1 LKKFDF
7 VRHPTD
13 HGQSVMTKEMNYMYL
28 SRFIMML
35 SMTVTMM
42 AISPVKAE
50 DVHSYA
56 RLNQVSTPHLDLNL
70 AVDFEARK
78 LKGYATYTLARHDQ
92 TTQLYLDTSDLTI
105 ERAEL
110 LVNEQWQPTKFT
122 LGDVHPSLG
131 RELIIDIGSVAKQV
145 RIHYETAPSASG
157 LQWLTP
163 EQTAG
168 KQHPFMFSQSQP
180 IHSRSWIPI
189 QDSPA
194 LRLTYNATITTPAGL
209 LAVMSADNSLSD
221 ERPGTYEFTMPQPIP
236 PYLIAIAAG
245 DLAIK
250 SISDNVAVFA
260 EKYILDDA
268 AWEFAD
274 TPAMIEATEA
284 MYGPYRWDRYDLLIL
299 PPSFPFGG
307 MENPRLSFITPTVV
321 AGDRSLVNLIAH
333 ELAHSWS
340 GNLVTNASWRDLWIN
355 EGFTSYV
362 ENRIMEALFGKRRAN
377 MELALGYQDLMGEL
391 KRLPPKDTILN
402 IDLGMRHPDDV
413 FSQVPYV
420 KGQLFLV
427 YLEQKFGR
435 DLFDKFLRQYFDDF
449 AFQSIST
456 AQFEAY
462 LKRELLDKKPNT
474 VALSKIKEWLHEPGL
489 PEDAPKPTSDAFNR
503 VEQQM
508 QRWLKGGQLQTDEW
522 TTHEWLH
529 FINNLPLDISANN
542 MARLDREFS
551 LTQSQNSEIAHA
563 WLKLAI
569 VKKYEPARERLR
581 SYLLS
586 IGRNK
591 LVSPL
596 YRELAK
602 TPENLKWAREV
613 YEQAK
618 PGYHPLTQTVN
629 EALLYGEN

>member
-1 LKKFDF
+1 
-7 VRHPTD
+7 
-13 HGQSVMTKEMNYMYL
+13 MYL
-28 SRFIMML
+28 SRFVMSL
-35 SMTVTMM
+35 SFVV
-42 AISPVKAE
+42 ALLVGSPAQAE

-70 AVDFEARK
+70 TVDFEARK
-78 LKGYATYTLARHDQ
+78 LKGHATYTLARHDE

-110 LVNEQWQPTKFT
+110 LVNDQWQPTKFT

-131 RELIIDIGSVAKQV
+131 RELIVDIGSVAKKV
-145 RIHYETAPSASG
+145 RIHYQTAPTASG

-194 LRLTYNATITTPAGL
+194 LRLTYNATITTPKGL

-260 EKYILDDA
+260 EQYILDDA

-274 TPAMIEATEA
+274 TPAMIETTEA

-362 ENRIMEALFGKRRAN
+362 ENRIMEALFGERRAN
-377 MELALGYQDLMGEL
+377 MELALGYQDLLGDLE
-391 KRLPPKDTILN
+391 RLRPQDTVLN
-402 IDLGMRHPDDV
+402 IDLGTRHPDDV

-435 DLFDKFLRQYFDDF
+435 EMFDKFLRQYFDDF

-456 AQFEAY
+456 EQFKTY

-474 VALSKIKEWLHEPGL
+474 VAMSKINEWLHEPGL
-489 PEDAPKPTSDAFNR
+489 PEDAPKPNSDAFAQ

-508 QRWLKGGQLQTDEW
+508 QRWLKGGQLQTDAW

-551 LTQSQNSEIAHA
+551 LTESQNSEIAHA

-581 SYLLS
+581 SYLLT

-602 TPENLKWAREV
+602 TPDNLKWAREV

>member
-1 LKKFDF
+1 M
-7 VRHPTD
+7 
-13 HGQSVMTKEMNYMYL
+13 SVLRKLFISVIGVALWL
-28 SRFIMML
+28 S
-35 SMTVTMM
+35 TGV
-42 AISPVKAE
+42 AKAE

-56 RLNQVSTPHLDLNL
+56 RLNQVSTPHLELTLDI
-70 AVDFEARK
+70 DFANRK
-78 LKGYATYTLARHDQ
+78 LQGHATYILQRHDDS
-92 TTQLYLDTSDLTI
+92 TQVYMDTSHLTI
-105 ERAEL
+105 KRTEL
-110 LVNEQWQPTKFT
+110 WVNEQWQPTKFT

-131 RELIIDIGSVAKQV
+131 SELIIDIGSVAKKV
-145 RIHYETAPSASG
+145 RVHYETVPSASG

-168 KQHPFMFSQSQP
+168 KKHPFMFSQSQP
-180 IHSRSWIPI
+180 IHARSWIPI
-189 QDSPA
+189 QDTPA
-194 LRLTYNATITTPAGL
+194 LRLTYNATVTTPKGL

-221 ERPGTYEFTMPQPIP
+221 NRDGEYKFSMPQAIP

-250 SISDNVAVFA
+250 SISENVAVFA
-260 EKYILDDA
+260 EQYILDDA

-274 TPAMIEATEA
+274 TPRMIEVTEA

-321 AGDRSLVNLIAH
+321 SGDRSLINLIAH

-362 ENRIMEALFGKRRAN
+362 ENRIMEALFGKERAQ
-377 MELALGYQDLMGEL
+377 MEFALGYQDLLDNLE
-391 KRLPPKDTILN
+391 RLEPKDTVLN
-402 IDLGMRHPDDV
+402 IQLGTRHPDDV

-420 KGQLFLV
+420 KGQLFLA
-427 YLEQKFGR
+427 YLEDKFGR
-435 DLFDKFLRQYFDDF
+435 DVFDKFLRKYFDDF

-456 AQFEAY
+456 AQFKIY
-462 LKRELLDKKPNT
+462 LQRELLAQKPN
-474 VALSKIKEWLHEPGL
+474 VVSMDKINEWLHEPGL
-489 PEDAPKPTSDAFNR
+489 PADAPKPTSDAFAK
-503 VEQQM
+503 VEQQT
-508 QRWLKGGQLQTDEW
+508 QRWLKGAQLQTKQW

-529 FINNLPLDISANN
+529 FINNLPLDISAEN
-542 MARLDREFS
+542 MARLDREFG
-551 LTQSQNSEIAHA
+551 LTEIQNSEIAHA
-563 WLKLAI
+563 WLKLSI
-569 VKKYEPARERLR
+569 VKKYEPARDRLR
-581 SYLLS
+581 NYLLT

-602 TPENLKWAREV
+602 TADNLKWAREV

-629 EALLYGEN
+629 EALLYPEH

>member
-1 LKKFDF
+1 MLCSKQWF
-7 VRHPTD
+7 
-13 HGQSVMTKEMNYMYL
+13 L
-28 SRFIMML
+28 FIA
-35 SMTVTMM
+35 M
-42 AISPVKAE
+42 AIVGLFSSTAAAE
-50 DVHSYA
+50 DAHSYA
-56 RLNQVSTPHLDLNL
+56 RLDEVSTPHLELDL
-70 AVDFEARK
+70 AIDFDRK
-78 LKGYATYTLARHDQ
+78 QLRGFAEYTLQRHSNSNL
-92 TTQLYLDTSDLTI
+92 LYLDSSQLTI
-105 ERAEL
+105 DKAEIWQHD
-110 LVNEQWQPTKFT
+110 QWQPTKFS

-131 RELIIDIGSVAKQV
+131 QELIVDIGSTATKV
-145 RIHYETAPSASG
+145 RIHYHTATTASG

-163 EQTAG
+163 AQTAG
-168 KQHPFMFSQSQP
+168 KKHPFMFSQSQP

-189 QDSPA
+189 QDTPA
-194 LRLTYNATITTPAGL
+194 LRLTYNARLTTPAGL

-221 ERPGTYEFTMPQPIP
+221 NRDGEYFFSMPQAIP

-245 DLAIK
+245 DLAIQA
-250 SISDNVAVFA
+250 ISDKVAVFA
-260 EKYILDDA
+260 EQYIVDQA

-321 AGDRSLVNLIAH
+321 SGDRSLINLIAH

-362 ENRIMEALFGKRRAN
+362 ENRIMEALFGTERAV
-377 MELALGYQDLMGEL
+377 MEQALGYQDLLANLEL
-391 KRLPPKDTILN
+391 LEPNDTILN
-402 IDLGMRHPDDV
+402 IDLGTRHPDDV

-420 KGQLFLV
+420 KGQLFLM
-427 YLEQKFGR
+427 YLEEQFGR
-435 DLFDKFLRQYFDDF
+435 ETFDKFLRQYFDDF

-456 AQFEAY
+456 AQFKAY
-462 LKRELLDKKPNT
+462 LQRELLAKHPQVVSMDKIN
-474 VALSKIKEWLHEPGL
+474 EWIHQPGL
-489 PEDAPKPTSDAFNR
+489 PEDAPKPQSDAFAK

-508 QRWLKGGQLQTDEW
+508 NRWLKGGALQTDSW

-529 FINNLPLDISANN
+529 FINNLPLDISADN
-542 MARLDREFS
+542 MARLDREFN
-551 LTQSQNSEIAHA
+551 LTSIQNSEIAHA
-563 WLKLAI
+563 WLKLSI
-569 VKKYEPARERLR
+569 IKKYEPARDRLR
-581 SYLLS
+581 SYLLT

-602 TPENLKWAREV
+602 TPDNLKWARAV

-629 EALLYGEN
+629 EALLYNKD

>member
-1 LKKFDF
+1 
-7 VRHPTD
+7 
-13 HGQSVMTKEMNYMYL
+13 MYL

-391 KRLPPKDTILN
+391 ERLPPKDTILN

-474 VALSKIKEWLHEPGL
+474 VALSKINEWLHEPGL

-503 VEQQM
+503 VEQHM
-508 QRWLKGGQLQTDEW
+508 QRWLKGGQLQTDDW

-542 MARLDREFS
+542 MARLDREFN

-602 TPENLKWAREV
+602 TPDNLKWAREV

>member
-1 LKKFDF
+1 
-7 VRHPTD
+7 
-13 HGQSVMTKEMNYMYL
+13 MYL

-131 RELIIDIGSVAKQV
+131 RELIIDIGSVAKHV

-194 LRLTYNATITTPAGL
+194 LRLTYNATINTPAGL

-362 ENRIMEALFGKRRAN
+362 ENRIMEALFGERRAN

-391 KRLPPKDTILN
+391 ERLPPKDTILN

-474 VALSKIKEWLHEPGL
+474 VALSKINEWLHEPGL

>member
-1 LKKFDF
+1 
-7 VRHPTD
+7 
-13 HGQSVMTKEMNYMYL
+13 MYL

-35 SMTVTMM
+35 SMAVTML
-42 AISPVKAE
+42 AVSPVKAE

-56 RLNQVSTPHLDLNL
+56 RLNEVSTPHLDLNL
-70 AVDFEARK
+70 TVDFEARK

-110 LVNEQWQPTKFT
+110 LVNDQWQPTKFT

-145 RIHYETAPSASG
+145 RIHYQTAPSASG

-194 LRLTYNATITTPAGL
+194 LRLTYNATITTPTGL

-362 ENRIMEALFGKRRAN
+362 ENRIMEALFGERRAN

-391 KRLPPKDTILN
+391 ERLPPKDTILN

-474 VALSKIKEWLHEPGL
+474 VALSKINEWLHEPGL
-489 PEDAPKPTSDAFNR
+489 PEDAPKPTSDAFTQ

-542 MARLDREFS
+542 MARLDREFN

>member
-1 LKKFDF
+1 MQALRTFF
-7 VRHPTD
+7 TGLIGLV
-13 HGQSVMTKEMNYMYL
+13 VAL
-28 SRFIMML
+28 
-35 SMTVTMM
+35 M
-42 AISPVKAE
+42 AVSAWAE

-56 RLNQVSTPHLDLNL
+56 RIHQVSTPHLDLHLN
-70 AVDFEARK
+70 VDFSNRK
-78 LKGYATYTLARHDQ
+78 LKGHATYTLQRHDD
-92 TTQLYLDTSDLTI
+92 TAQLYLDTNDLTI
-105 ERAEL
+105 QRTEL
-110 LVNEQWQPTKFT
+110 LVDNQWQPTKFT

-131 RELIIDIGSVAKQV
+131 RELIVDIGKVANQV

-194 LRLTYNATITTPAGL
+194 LRLTYNATVTTPTGL

-221 ERPGTYEFTMPQPIP
+221 ARDGEYHFEMPQAIP

-260 EKYILDDA
+260 EQYILDDA

-274 TPAMIEATEA
+274 TPRMIEVTEA

-299 PPSFPFGG
+299 PPSFQFGG

-321 AGDRSLVNLIAH
+321 SGDRSLINLIAH

-362 ENRIMEALFGKRRAN
+362 ENRIMEALFGTERAQ
-377 MELALGYQDLMGEL
+377 MELALGYQDLLGDLE
-391 KRLPPKDTILN
+391 RLEPKDTVLN
-402 IDLGMRHPDDV
+402 IQLGTRHPDDV

-427 YLEQKFGR
+427 YLEQRFGR
-435 DLFDKFLRQYFDDF
+435 
-449 AFQSIST
+449 
-456 AQFEAY
+456 
-462 LKRELLDKKPNT
+462 EL
-474 VALSKIKEWLHEPGL
+474 
-489 PEDAPKPTSDAFNR
+489 
-503 VEQQM
+503 
-508 QRWLKGGQLQTDEW
+508 
-522 TTHEWLH
+522 
-529 FINNLPLDISANN
+529 
-542 MARLDREFS
+542 
-551 LTQSQNSEIAHA
+551 
-563 WLKLAI
+563 
-569 VKKYEPARERLR
+569 
-581 SYLLS
+581 
-586 IGRNK
+586 
-591 LVSPL
+591 
-596 YRELAK
+596 
-602 TPENLKWAREV
+602 
-613 YEQAK
+613 
-618 PGYHPLTQTVN
+618 
-629 EALLYGEN
+629 

>member
-1 LKKFDF
+1 
-7 VRHPTD
+7 
-13 HGQSVMTKEMNYMYL
+13 MYL

-391 KRLPPKDTILN
+391 ERLPPKDTILN

-474 VALSKIKEWLHEPGL
+474 VALSKINEWLHEPGL

>member
-1 LKKFDF
+1 M
-7 VRHPTD
+7 H
-13 HGQSVMTKEMNYMYL
+13 L
-28 SRFIMML
+28 SRALVIWCFSLAAVL
-35 SMTVTMM
+35 SGSV
-42 AISPVKAE
+42 VKAE

-56 RLNQVSTPHLDLNL
+56 RLDQVSTPHLDLVL
-70 AVDFEARK
+70 TVDFEARK
-78 LKGYATYTLARHDQ
+78 LKGHATYTLQRHDDTNQ
-92 TTQLYLDTSDLTI
+92 IYLDSS
-105 ERAEL
+105 EL
-110 LVNEQWQPTKFT
+110 VIKRTEIRVNDQWLPTKFT
-122 LGDVHPSLG
+122 LGDIHPSLG
-131 RELIIDIGSVAKQV
+131 QELIVDIGSIADKV
-145 RIHYETAPSASG
+145 RIHYETTPTASG

-163 EQTAG
+163 AQTAG
-168 KQHPFMFSQSQP
+168 KKHPFMFSQSQP
-180 IHSRSWIPI
+180 IHARSWIPI

-194 LRLTYNATITTPAGL
+194 LRLTYNATVTTPEGL
-209 LAVMSADNSLSD
+209 LAVMSADNSLSE
-221 ERPGTYEFTMPQPIP
+221 ERSGEYHFAMPQPIP

-245 DLAIK
+245 DLAVK

-260 EKYILDDA
+260 EQYILDDA

-321 AGDRSLVNLIAH
+321 SGDRSLINLIAH

-362 ENRIMEALFGKRRAN
+362 ENRIMESLFGKKRAQ
-377 MELALGYQDLMGEL
+377 MELALGYQDLLANME
-391 KRLPPKDTILN
+391 RLEPQDTVLN
-402 IDLGMRHPDDV
+402 IDLGTRHPDDV

-427 YLEQKFGR
+427 YLEEKFGR
-435 DLFDKFLRQYFDDF
+435 ETFDKFLRKYFDDF

-456 AQFEAY
+456 AQFKTY
-462 LKRELLDKKPNT
+462 LQRELLAKNPDA
-474 VALSKIKEWLHEPGL
+474 VSISKVNEWLHEPGL
-489 PEDAPKPTSDAFNR
+489 PADAPKPTSDAFAQ
-503 VEQQM
+503 VEKQM
-508 QRWLKGGQLQTDEW
+508 QRWLKGGQLQTEEW

-529 FINNLPLDISANN
+529 FINNLPLDISAEN
-542 MARLDREFS
+542 MARLDREFN
-551 LTQSQNSEIAHA
+551 LTEIKNSEIAHA
-563 WLKLAI
+563 WLKLSI

-581 SYLLS
+581 SYLLT

-602 TPENLKWAREV
+602 TPDNLKWAREV

-629 EALLYGEN
+629 EALLYDKN

>member
-1 LKKFDF
+1 MYVLRKLFIGIIGL
-7 VRHPTD
+7 TLW
-13 HGQSVMTKEMNYMYL
+13 QSANV
-28 SRFIMML
+28 
-35 SMTVTMM
+35 
-42 AISPVKAE
+42 AQAE

-56 RLNQVSTPHLDLNL
+56 RLDEVSTPHLELVLD
-70 AVDFEARK
+70 VDFSNRK
-78 LKGYATYTLARHDQ
+78 LQGHATYTLQRHDDS
-92 TTQLYLDTSDLTI
+92 TQVYLDTSHLTI
-105 ERAEL
+105 KRTEL
-110 LVNEQWQPTKFT
+110 WLDEQWQPTKFT

-131 RELIIDIGSVAKQV
+131 SELIVDIGNVANKV
-145 RIHYETAPSASG
+145 RIHYETVPTASG

-163 EQTAG
+163 QQTAG
-168 KQHPFMFSQSQP
+168 KKHPFMFSQSQP
-180 IHSRSWIPI
+180 IHARSWIPI

-194 LRLTYNATITTPAGL
+194 LRLTYNATVTTPKGL

-221 ERPGTYEFTMPQPIP
+221 NRDGEYQFSMPQAIP

-260 EKYILDDA
+260 EQYILDDA

-274 TPAMIEATEA
+274 TPRMIEATEA

-321 AGDRSLVNLIAH
+321 SGDRSLINLIAH

-362 ENRIMEALFGKRRAN
+362 ENRIMEALFGKERAQ
-377 MELALGYQDLMGEL
+377 MEFALGYQDLLDNLE
-391 KRLPPKDTILN
+391 RLEPKDTVLN
-402 IDLGMRHPDDV
+402 IQLGTRNPDDV

-420 KGQLFLV
+420 KGQLFLA
-427 YLEQKFGR
+427 YLEDKFGR
-435 DLFDKFLRQYFDDF
+435 DVFDQFLRNYFDDF

-456 AQFEAY
+456 AQFKTY
-462 LKRELLDKKPNT
+462 LQRELLAKKPDVVSMEKVN
-474 VALSKIKEWLHEPGL
+474 EWLHEPGL
-489 PEDAPKPTSDAFNR
+489 PSDAPKPTSDAFAK
-503 VEQQM
+503 VELQM
-508 QRWLKGGQLQTDEW
+508 QRWLKGGQLQTEQW

-529 FINNLPLDISANN
+529 FINNLPLDISAEN
-542 MARLDREFS
+542 MARLDREFG
-551 LTQSQNSEIAHA
+551 LTKSQNSEIAHA
-563 WLKLAI
+563 WLKLSI
-569 VKKYEPARERLR
+569 VKKYEPARDRLR
-581 SYLLS
+581 NYLLT

-602 TPENLKWAREV
+602 TPDNLKWAREV

-629 EALLYGEN
+629 EALLYSQH

>member
-1 LKKFDF
+1 MLFSKQWF
-7 VRHPTD
+7 
-13 HGQSVMTKEMNYMYL
+13 L
-28 SRFIMML
+28 FIA
-35 SMTVTMM
+35 M
-42 AISPVKAE
+42 AIVGLFSSTAAAE
-50 DVHSYA
+50 DAHSYA
-56 RLNQVSTPHLDLNL
+56 RLDEVSTPHLELDLAIDFDRKQLRGFAEYSLQRHSNSNL
-70 AVDFEARK
+70 
-78 LKGYATYTLARHDQ
+78 
-92 TTQLYLDTSDLTI
+92 LYLDSSQLTI
-105 ERAEL
+105 DKAEIWQHD
-110 LVNEQWQPTKFT
+110 QWQPTKFS

-131 RELIIDIGSVAKQV
+131 QELIVDIGSTATKV
-145 RIHYETAPSASG
+145 RIHYHTATTASG

-163 EQTAG
+163 AQTAG
-168 KQHPFMFSQSQP
+168 KKHPFMFSQSQP

-189 QDSPA
+189 QDTPA
-194 LRLTYNATITTPAGL
+194 LRLTYNARLTTPAGL

-221 ERPGTYEFTMPQPIP
+221 NRDGEYFFSMPQAIP

-245 DLAIK
+245 DLAIQA
-250 SISDNVAVFA
+250 ISDKVAVFA
-260 EKYILDDA
+260 EQYIVDQA

-321 AGDRSLVNLIAH
+321 SGDRSLINLIAH

-362 ENRIMEALFGKRRAN
+362 ENRIMEALFGTERAV
-377 MELALGYQDLMGEL
+377 MEQALGYQDLLANLEL
-391 KRLPPKDTILN
+391 LEPNDTILN
-402 IDLGMRHPDDV
+402 IDLGTRHPDDV

-420 KGQLFLV
+420 KGQLFLM
-427 YLEQKFGR
+427 YLEEQFGR
-435 DLFDKFLRQYFDDF
+435 ETFDKFLRQYFDDF

-456 AQFEAY
+456 AQFKAY
-462 LKRELLDKKPNT
+462 LQRELLAKHPQVVSMDKIN
-474 VALSKIKEWLHEPGL
+474 EWIHQPGL
-489 PEDAPKPTSDAFNR
+489 PEDAPKPQSDAFAK

-508 QRWLKGGQLQTDEW
+508 NRWLKGGALQTDSW

-529 FINNLPLDISANN
+529 FINNLPLDISADN
-542 MARLDREFS
+542 MARLDREFN
-551 LTQSQNSEIAHA
+551 LTSIQNSEIAHA
-563 WLKLAI
+563 WLKLSI
-569 VKKYEPARERLR
+569 IKKYEPARDRLR
-581 SYLLS
+581 SYLLT

-602 TPENLKWAREV
+602 TPDNLKWARAV

-629 EALLYGEN
+629 EALLYNKN

>member
-1 LKKFDF
+1 MLFSKQWF
-7 VRHPTD
+7 
-13 HGQSVMTKEMNYMYL
+13 L
-28 SRFIMML
+28 FIA
-35 SMTVTMM
+35 M
-42 AISPVKAE
+42 AIVGLFSSTAAAE
-50 DVHSYA
+50 DAHSYA
-56 RLNQVSTPHLDLNL
+56 RLDEVSTPHLELDLAIDFDRKQLRGFAEYSLQRHSNSNL
-70 AVDFEARK
+70 
-78 LKGYATYTLARHDQ
+78 
-92 TTQLYLDTSDLTI
+92 LYLDSSQLTI
-105 ERAEL
+105 DKAEIWQHD
-110 LVNEQWQPTKFT
+110 QWQPTKFS

-131 RELIIDIGSVAKQV
+131 QELIVDIGSTATKV
-145 RIHYETAPSASG
+145 RIHYHTATTASG

-163 EQTAG
+163 AQTAG
-168 KQHPFMFSQSQP
+168 KKHPFMFSQSQP

-189 QDSPA
+189 QDTPA
-194 LRLTYNATITTPAGL
+194 LRLTYNARLTTPAGL

-221 ERPGTYEFTMPQPIP
+221 NRDGEYFFSMPQAIP

-245 DLAIK
+245 DLAIQA
-250 SISDNVAVFA
+250 ISDKVAVFA
-260 EKYILDDA
+260 EQYIVDQA

-321 AGDRSLVNLIAH
+321 SGDRSLINLIAH

-362 ENRIMEALFGKRRAN
+362 ENRIMEALFGTERAV
-377 MELALGYQDLMGEL
+377 MEQALGYQDLLANLEL
-391 KRLPPKDTILN
+391 LEPNDTILN
-402 IDLGMRHPDDV
+402 IDLGTRHPDDV

-420 KGQLFLV
+420 KGQLFLM
-427 YLEQKFGR
+427 YLEEQFGR
-435 DLFDKFLRQYFDDF
+435 ETFDKFLRQYFDDF

-456 AQFEAY
+456 AQFKAY
-462 LKRELLDKKPNT
+462 LQRELLAKHPQVVSMDKIN
-474 VALSKIKEWLHEPGL
+474 EWIHQPGL
-489 PEDAPKPTSDAFNR
+489 PEDAPKPQSDAFAK

-508 QRWLKGGQLQTDEW
+508 NRWLKGGALQTDSW

-529 FINNLPLDISANN
+529 FINNLPLDISADN
-542 MARLDREFS
+542 MARLDRQFN
-551 LTQSQNSEIAHA
+551 LTSIQNSEIAHA
-563 WLKLAI
+563 WLKLSI
-569 VKKYEPARERLR
+569 IKKYEPARDRLR
-581 SYLLS
+581 SYLLT

-602 TPENLKWAREV
+602 TPDNLKWARAV

-629 EALLYGEN
+629 EALLYNKD

>member
-1 LKKFDF
+1 MYVLRKLFIGIIGL
-7 VRHPTD
+7 TLW
-13 HGQSVMTKEMNYMYL
+13 QSANV
-28 SRFIMML
+28 
-35 SMTVTMM
+35 
-42 AISPVKAE
+42 AQAE

-56 RLNQVSTPHLDLNL
+56 RLDEVSTPHLELVLD
-70 AVDFEARK
+70 VDFSNRK
-78 LKGYATYTLARHDQ
+78 LQGHATYTLQRHDDS
-92 TTQLYLDTSDLTI
+92 TQVYLDTSHLTI
-105 ERAEL
+105 KRTEL
-110 LVNEQWQPTKFT
+110 WLDEQWQPTKFT

-131 RELIIDIGSVAKQV
+131 SELIVDIGNVANKV
-145 RIHYETAPSASG
+145 RIHYETVPTASG

-163 EQTAG
+163 QQTAG
-168 KQHPFMFSQSQP
+168 KKHPFMFSQSQP
-180 IHSRSWIPI
+180 IHARSWIPI

-194 LRLTYNATITTPAGL
+194 LRLTYNATVTTPKGL

-221 ERPGTYEFTMPQPIP
+221 NRDGEYQFSMPQAIP

-260 EKYILDDA
+260 EQYILDDA

-274 TPAMIEATEA
+274 TPRMIEATEA

-321 AGDRSLVNLIAH
+321 SGDRSLINLIAH

-362 ENRIMEALFGKRRAN
+362 ENRIMEALFGKERAQ
-377 MELALGYQDLMGEL
+377 MEFALGYQDLLDNLE
-391 KRLPPKDTILN
+391 RLEPKDTVLN
-402 IDLGMRHPDDV
+402 IQLGTRHPDDV

-420 KGQLFLV
+420 KGQLFLA
-427 YLEQKFGR
+427 YLEDKFGR
-435 DLFDKFLRQYFDDF
+435 DVFDQFLRNYFDDF

-456 AQFEAY
+456 AQLKTY
-462 LKRELLDKKPNT
+462 LQRELLAKKPDVVSMEKVN
-474 VALSKIKEWLHEPGL
+474 EWLHEPGL
-489 PEDAPKPTSDAFNR
+489 PSDAPKPTSDAFAK
-503 VEQQM
+503 VELQM
-508 QRWLKGGQLQTDEW
+508 QRWLKGGQLQTEQW

-529 FINNLPLDISANN
+529 FINNLPLDISAEN
-542 MARLDREFS
+542 MARLDREFG
-551 LTQSQNSEIAHA
+551 LTKSQNSEIAHA
-563 WLKLAI
+563 WLKLSI
-569 VKKYEPARERLR
+569 VKKYEPARDRLR
-581 SYLLS
+581 NYLLT

-602 TPENLKWAREV
+602 TPDNLKWAREV

-629 EALLYGEN
+629 EALLYSQH

>member
-1 LKKFDF
+1 
-7 VRHPTD
+7 
-13 HGQSVMTKEMNYMYL
+13 MYL
-28 SRFIMML
+28 SRFVMSL
-35 SMTVTMM
+35 SFVV
-42 AISPVKAE
+42 ALLVGSPAQAE

-70 AVDFEARK
+70 TVDFEARK
-78 LKGYATYTLARHDQ
+78 LKGHATYTLARHDE

-110 LVNEQWQPTKFT
+110 LVNDQWQPTKFT

-131 RELIIDIGSVAKQV
+131 RELIVDIGSVAKKV
-145 RIHYETAPSASG
+145 RIHYQTAPTASG

-194 LRLTYNATITTPAGL
+194 LRLTYNATITTPKGL

-260 EKYILDDA
+260 EQYILDDA

-274 TPAMIEATEA
+274 TPAMIETTEA

-362 ENRIMEALFGKRRAN
+362 ENRIMEALFGERRAN
-377 MELALGYQDLMGEL
+377 MELALGYQDLLGDLE
-391 KRLPPKDTILN
+391 RLRPQDTVLN
-402 IDLGMRHPDDV
+402 IDLGTRHPDDV

-435 DLFDKFLRQYFDDF
+435 EMFDKFLRQYFDDF

-456 AQFEAY
+456 EQFKTY

-474 VALSKIKEWLHEPGL
+474 VAMSKINEWLHEPSL
-489 PEDAPKPTSDAFNR
+489 PEDAPKPNSDAFAQ

-508 QRWLKGGQLQTDEW
+508 QRWLKGGQLQTDAW

-551 LTQSQNSEIAHA
+551 LTESQNSEIAHA

-581 SYLLS
+581 SYLLT

-602 TPENLKWAREV
+602 TPDNLKWAREV

>member
-1 LKKFDF
+1 MLFSKQWF
-7 VRHPTD
+7 
-13 HGQSVMTKEMNYMYL
+13 L
-28 SRFIMML
+28 FIA
-35 SMTVTMM
+35 M
-42 AISPVKAE
+42 AIVGLFSSTAAAE
-50 DVHSYA
+50 DAHSYA
-56 RLNQVSTPHLDLNL
+56 RLDEVSTPHLELDLAIDFDRKQLRGFAEYSLQRHSNSNL
-70 AVDFEARK
+70 
-78 LKGYATYTLARHDQ
+78 
-92 TTQLYLDTSDLTI
+92 LYLDSSQLTI
-105 ERAEL
+105 DKAEIWQHD
-110 LVNEQWQPTKFT
+110 QWQPTKFS

-131 RELIIDIGSVAKQV
+131 QELIVDIGSTATKV
-145 RIHYETAPSASG
+145 RIHYHTATTASG

-163 EQTAG
+163 AQTAG
-168 KQHPFMFSQSQP
+168 KKHPFMFSQSQP

-189 QDSPA
+189 QDTPA
-194 LRLTYNATITTPAGL
+194 LRLTYNARLTTPAGL

-221 ERPGTYEFTMPQPIP
+221 NRDGEYFFSMPQAIP

-245 DLAIK
+245 DLAIQA
-250 SISDNVAVFA
+250 ISDKVAVFA
-260 EKYILDDA
+260 EQYIVDQA

-321 AGDRSLVNLIAH
+321 SGDRSLINLIAH

-362 ENRIMEALFGKRRAN
+362 ENSIMEALFGTERAV
-377 MELALGYQDLMGEL
+377 MEQALGYQDLLANLEL
-391 KRLPPKDTILN
+391 LEPNDTILN
-402 IDLGMRHPDDV
+402 IDLGTRHPDDV

-420 KGQLFLV
+420 KGQLFLM
-427 YLEQKFGR
+427 YLEEQFGR
-435 DLFDKFLRQYFDDF
+435 ETFDKFLRQYFDDF

-456 AQFEAY
+456 AQFKAY
-462 LKRELLDKKPNT
+462 LQRELLAKHPQVVSMDKIN
-474 VALSKIKEWLHEPGL
+474 EWIHQPGL
-489 PEDAPKPTSDAFNR
+489 PEDAPKPQSDAFAK

-508 QRWLKGGQLQTDEW
+508 NRWLKGGALQTDSW

-529 FINNLPLDISANN
+529 FINNLPLDISADN
-542 MARLDREFS
+542 MARLDRQFN
-551 LTQSQNSEIAHA
+551 LTSIQNSEIAHA
-563 WLKLAI
+563 WLKLSI
-569 VKKYEPARERLR
+569 IKKYEPARDRLR
-581 SYLLS
+581 SYLLT

-602 TPENLKWAREV
+602 TPDNLKWARAV

-629 EALLYGEN
+629 EALLYNKD

>member
-1 LKKFDF
+1 MSLLRTITIAW
-7 VRHPTD
+7 V
-13 HGQSVMTKEMNYMYL
+13 SVAAL
-28 SRFIMML
+28 LFS
-35 SMTVTMM
+35 TVTT
-42 AISPVKAE
+42 AE

-56 RLNQVSTPHLDLNL
+56 RLHQVSTPHLELSL

-78 LKGYATYTLARHDQ
+78 LKGHATYTLQRHDD
-92 TTQLYLDTSDLTI
+92 TNRVYLDTSDLTI
-105 ERAEL
+105 QRTEIWL
-110 LVNEQWQPTKFT
+110 NDQWQPTKFT

-131 RELIIDIGSVAKQV
+131 RELIIDIGSIANKV
-145 RIHYETAPSASG
+145 RVHYETVPSASG

-163 EQTAG
+163 AQTAG
-168 KQHPFMFSQSQP
+168 KKHPFMFSQSQP
-180 IHSRSWIPI
+180 IHARSWIPI

-194 LRLTYNATITTPAGL
+194 LRLTYEATITTPAGL
-209 LAVMSADNSLSD
+209 LAVMSADNSLSE
-221 ERPGTYEFTMPQPIP
+221 ERSGEYHFTMPQAIP

-260 EKYILDDA
+260 EQYILDDA

-274 TPAMIEATEA
+274 TPRMIEATEA

-321 AGDRSLVNLIAH
+321 SGDRSLINLIAH

-362 ENRIMEALFGKRRAN
+362 ENRIMEALFGKERAQ
-377 MELALGYQDLMGEL
+377 MEFALGYQDLLDNIE
-391 KRLPPKDTILN
+391 RLEPNDTVLN
-402 IDLGMRHPDDV
+402 IDLGTRHPDDV

-420 KGQLFLV
+420 KGQLFLA
-427 YLEQKFGR
+427 YLEAQFGR
-435 DLFDKFLRQYFDDF
+435 ETFDKFLRKYFDDF

-456 AQFEAY
+456 AQFKVY
-462 LKRELLDKKPNT
+462 LQRELLAQNPAAVSMEKVN
-474 VALSKIKEWLHEPGL
+474 EWLHQPGL
-489 PEDAPKPTSDAFNR
+489 PADAPQPTSDAFVN
-503 VEQQM
+503 VEKQM
-508 QRWLKGGQLQTDEW
+508 QRWLKGGQLQVEAW

-529 FINNLPLDISANN
+529 FINNLPVDISAEN
-542 MARLDREFS
+542 MARLDREFK

-563 WLKLAI
+563 WLKLSI

-581 SYLLS
+581 SYLLT

-602 TPENLKWAREV
+602 SPDNLKWAREV
-613 YEQAK
+613 YEEAK
-618 PGYHPLTQTVN
+618 AGYHPLTQSVN
-629 EALLYGEN
+629 EALLYQQN

>member
-1 LKKFDF
+1 
-7 VRHPTD
+7 
-13 HGQSVMTKEMNYMYL
+13 MYL
-28 SRFIMML
+28 SRFLMSL
-35 SMTVTMM
+35 SFVV
-42 AISPVKAE
+42 ALLVGSPAQAE

-70 AVDFEARK
+70 TVDFESRK
-78 LKGYATYTLARHDQ
+78 LKGHATYTLARHDE

-110 LVNEQWQPTKFT
+110 LVNDQWQPTKFT

-131 RELIIDIGSVAKQV
+131 RELIVDIGSVAKKV
-145 RIHYETAPSASG
+145 RIHYQTAPTASG

-194 LRLTYNATITTPAGL
+194 LRLTYNATITTPKGL

-260 EKYILDDA
+260 EQYILDDA

-274 TPAMIEATEA
+274 TPAMIETTEA

-362 ENRIMEALFGKRRAN
+362 ENRIMEALFGERRAN
-377 MELALGYQDLMGEL
+377 MELALGYQDLLGDLERL
-391 KRLPPKDTILN
+391 KPQDTVLN
-402 IDLGMRHPDDV
+402 IDLGTRHPDDV

-435 DLFDKFLRQYFDDF
+435 EMFDKFLRQYFDDF

-456 AQFEAY
+456 EQFKTY

-474 VALSKIKEWLHEPGL
+474 VAMSKINEWLHEPGL
-489 PEDAPKPTSDAFNR
+489 PEDAPKPTSDAFAQ

-508 QRWLKGGQLQTDEW
+508 QRWLKGGQLQTDAW

-551 LTQSQNSEIAHA
+551 LTESQNSEIAHA

-581 SYLLS
+581 SYLLT

-602 TPENLKWAREV
+602 TPDNLKWAREV

>member
-1 LKKFDF
+1 M
-7 VRHPTD
+7 
-13 HGQSVMTKEMNYMYL
+13 SVLRKLFTSVIGVALWL
-28 SRFIMML
+28 S
-35 SMTVTMM
+35 TGV
-42 AISPVKAE
+42 AKAE

-56 RLNQVSTPHLDLNL
+56 RLNQVSTPHLEL
-70 AVDFEARK
+70 ALDIDFANRK
-78 LKGYATYTLARHDQ
+78 LQGHATYILQRHDDS
-92 TTQLYLDTSDLTI
+92 TQVYMDTSHLTI
-105 ERAEL
+105 KRTEL
-110 LVNEQWQPTKFT
+110 WVNEQWQPTKFT

-131 RELIIDIGSVAKQV
+131 SELIIDIGSVAKKV
-145 RIHYETAPSASG
+145 RIHYETVPSASG

-168 KQHPFMFSQSQP
+168 KKHPFMFSQSQP
-180 IHSRSWIPI
+180 IHARSWIPI
-189 QDSPA
+189 QDTPA
-194 LRLTYNATITTPAGL
+194 LRLTYNATVTTPQGL

-221 ERPGTYEFTMPQPIP
+221 NRDGEYKFSMPQAIP

-250 SISDNVAVFA
+250 SISENVAVFA
-260 EKYILDDA
+260 EQYILDDA

-274 TPAMIEATEA
+274 TPRMIEVTEA

-321 AGDRSLVNLIAH
+321 SGDRSLINLIAH

-362 ENRIMEALFGKRRAN
+362 ENRIMEALFGKERAQ
-377 MELALGYQDLMGEL
+377 MEFALGYQDLLDNLE
-391 KRLPPKDTILN
+391 RLEPKDTVLN
-402 IDLGMRHPDDV
+402 IQLGTRHPDDV

-420 KGQLFLV
+420 KGQLFLA
-427 YLEQKFGR
+427 YLEDKFGR
-435 DLFDKFLRQYFDDF
+435 EVFDKFLRKYFDDF

-456 AQFEAY
+456 AQFKIY
-462 LKRELLDKKPNT
+462 LQRELLAQKPN
-474 VALSKIKEWLHEPGL
+474 VVSMDKINEWLHEPGL
-489 PEDAPKPTSDAFNR
+489 PADAPKPTSDAFAK
-503 VEQQM
+503 VEQQT
-508 QRWLKGGQLQTDEW
+508 QRWLKGAQLQTKQW

-529 FINNLPLDISANN
+529 FINNLPLDISAEN
-542 MARLDREFS
+542 MARLDREFG
-551 LTQSQNSEIAHA
+551 LTEIQNSEIAHA
-563 WLKLAI
+563 WLKLSI
-569 VKKYEPARERLR
+569 VKKYEPARDRLR
-581 SYLLS
+581 NYLLT

-602 TPENLKWAREV
+602 TADNLKWAREV

-629 EALLYGEN
+629 EALLYPEH

>member
-1 LKKFDF
+1 M
-7 VRHPTD
+7 H
-13 HGQSVMTKEMNYMYL
+13 L
-28 SRFIMML
+28 SRALVIWCFSLAAVL
-35 SMTVTMM
+35 SSSV
-42 AISPVKAE
+42 VKAE

-56 RLNQVSTPHLDLNL
+56 RLDQVSTPHLDLVL
-70 AVDFEARK
+70 TVDFEARK
-78 LKGYATYTLARHDQ
+78 LKGHATYTLQRHDDTNQ
-92 TTQLYLDTSDLTI
+92 IYLDSS
-105 ERAEL
+105 EL
-110 LVNEQWQPTKFT
+110 VIKRTEIRVNGQWMPTKFT
-122 LGDVHPSLG
+122 LGDIHPSLG
-131 RELIIDIGSVAKQV
+131 QELIVDIGSIADQV
-145 RIHYETAPSASG
+145 RIHYETIPSASG

-163 EQTAG
+163 AQTAG
-168 KQHPFMFSQSQP
+168 KKHPFMFSQSQP
-180 IHSRSWIPI
+180 IHARSWIPI

-194 LRLTYNATITTPAGL
+194 LRLTYNATVTTPEGL
-209 LAVMSADNSLSD
+209 LAVMSADNSLSE
-221 ERPGTYEFTMPQPIP
+221 ERGGEYHFTMPQPIP

-245 DLAIK
+245 DLAVK

-260 EKYILDDA
+260 EQYILDDA

-321 AGDRSLVNLIAH
+321 SGDRSLINLIAH

-362 ENRIMEALFGKRRAN
+362 ENRIMESLFGKRRAQ
-377 MELALGYQDLMGEL
+377 MELALGYQDLLANIE
-391 KRLPPKDTILN
+391 RLEPKDTVLN
-402 IDLGMRHPDDV
+402 IDLGTRHPDDV

-427 YLEQKFGR
+427 YLEEKFGR
-435 DLFDKFLRQYFDDF
+435 ETFDKFLRKYFDDF

-456 AQFEAY
+456 AQFKTY
-462 LKRELLDKKPNT
+462 LQRELLAKNPDAVST
-474 VALSKIKEWLHEPGL
+474 SKVNEWLHEPGL
-489 PEDAPKPTSDAFNR
+489 PADAPKPTSDAFAN
-503 VEQQM
+503 VEKQM
-508 QRWLKGGQLQTDEW
+508 QRWLKGGQLQIEKW

-529 FINNLPLDISANN
+529 FINNLPLDISAEN
-542 MARLDREFS
+542 MARLDREFN
-551 LTQSQNSEIAHA
+551 LTEIQNSEIAHA
-563 WLKLAI
+563 WLKLSI

-581 SYLLS
+581 SYLLT

-602 TPENLKWAREV
+602 TPDNLKWAREV

-629 EALLYGEN
+629 EALLYDKN

>member
-1 LKKFDF
+1 M
-7 VRHPTD
+7 
-13 HGQSVMTKEMNYMYL
+13 SVLRKLFT
-28 SRFIMML
+28 SVIG
-35 SMTVTMM
+35 VTLWL
-42 AISPVKAE
+42 ATGVAKAE

-56 RLNQVSTPHLDLNL
+56 RLNEVSTPHLEL
-70 AVDFEARK
+70 ALDVDFANRK
-78 LKGYATYTLARHDQ
+78 LQGHATYTLQRHDDS
-92 TTQLYLDTSDLTI
+92 TQVYLDTSHLTI
-105 ERAEL
+105 KRTEL
-110 LVNEQWQPTKFT
+110 WLNEQWQPTKFT

-131 RELIIDIGSVAKQV
+131 SELIVDIGSVAKKL
-145 RIHYETAPSASG
+145 RIHYETVPSASG

-168 KQHPFMFSQSQP
+168 KKHPFMFSQSQP
-180 IHSRSWIPI
+180 IHARSWIPI
-189 QDSPA
+189 QDTPA
-194 LRLTYNATITTPAGL
+194 LRLTYNATVTTPKGL

-221 ERPGTYEFTMPQPIP
+221 NRDGEYQFSMPQAIP

-260 EKYILDDA
+260 EQYILDDA

-274 TPAMIEATEA
+274 TPRMIEVTEA

-321 AGDRSLVNLIAH
+321 SGDRSLINLIAH

-362 ENRIMEALFGKRRAN
+362 ENRIMEALFGKERAQ
-377 MELALGYQDLMGEL
+377 MEFALGYQDLLDNLE
-391 KRLPPKDTILN
+391 RLEPNDTVLN
-402 IDLGMRHPDDV
+402 IQLGTRHPDDV

-420 KGQLFLV
+420 KGQLFLA
-427 YLEQKFGR
+427 YLENKFGR
-435 DLFDKFLRQYFDDF
+435 DVFDKFLRKYFDDF

-456 AQFEAY
+456 DQFKIY
-462 LKRELLDKKPNT
+462 LQRELLSQKPD
-474 VALSKIKEWLHEPGL
+474 VVSMSKINEWLHEPGL
-489 PEDAPKPTSDAFNR
+489 PADAPKPTSDAFAK
-503 VEQQM
+503 VEQQT
-508 QRWLKGGQLQTDEW
+508 QRWLKGAQLQTEQW

-529 FINNLPLDISANN
+529 FINNLPLDISAEN
-542 MARLDREFS
+542 MARLDREFG
-551 LTQSQNSEIAHA
+551 LTDIQNSEIAHA
-563 WLKLAI
+563 WLKLSI
-569 VKKYEPARERLR
+569 VKKYEPARDRLR
-581 SYLLS
+581 NYLLT

-602 TPENLKWAREV
+602 TPDNLKWAREV

-629 EALLYGEN
+629 EALLYSEH

>member
-1 LKKFDF
+1 
-7 VRHPTD
+7 
-13 HGQSVMTKEMNYMYL
+13 MYRIGMIFL
-28 SRFIMML
+28 GL
-35 SMTVTMM
+35 
-42 AISPVKAE
+42 ISLFAAGLTTPAQAE

-56 RLNQVSTPHLDLNL
+56 RLNQVSTPHLDLEL
-70 AVDFEARK
+70 KIDFEARQ
-78 LKGYATYTLARHDQ
+78 LRGHATYTLLRHDD
-92 TTQLYLDTSDLTI
+92 TNRVYLDTSELDI

-110 LVNEQWQPTKFT
+110 LVDEQWQPTKFT

-131 RELIIDIGSVAKQV
+131 RELIVDIGNLANKV
-145 RIHYETAPSASG
+145 RIHYATSPAASG

-163 EQTAG
+163 AQTAG

-180 IHSRSWIPI
+180 IHARSWIPI
-189 QDSPA
+189 QDTPA
-194 LRLTYNATITTPAGL
+194 LRLTYNATLTTPQGL
-209 LAVMSADNSLSD
+209 LAVMSADNSLSE
-221 ERPGTYEFTMPQPIP
+221 ERSGTYQFTMPQAIP

-260 EKYILDDA
+260 EQYILDDA

-274 TPAMIEATEA
+274 TPSMIEATEA

-321 AGDRSLVNLIAH
+321 SGDRSLINLIAH

-362 ENRIMEALFGKRRAN
+362 ENRIMEALFGEERAR
-377 MELALGYQDLMGEL
+377 MEFALGYQDLL
-391 KRLPPKDTILN
+391 DNLQRLEPKDTVLN
-402 IDLGMRHPDDV
+402 IDLGTRHPDDV

-420 KGQLFLV
+420 KGQLFLA

-435 DLFDKFLRQYFDDF
+435 ETFDQFLRKYFDDF

-456 AQFEAY
+456 AQFKAY
-462 LKRELLDKKPNT
+462 LQRELLARDPAAVSMAKVN
-474 VALSKIKEWLHEPGL
+474 EWLHEPGL
-489 PEDAPKPTSDAFNR
+489 PEDAPKPTSEAFAN
-503 VEQQM
+503 VEKQM
-508 QRWLKGGQLQTDEW
+508 QRWLKGGQLQTEQW

-529 FINNLPLDISANN
+529 FINNLPLDISAEN
-542 MARLDREFS
+542 MARLDREFN
-551 LTQSQNSEIAHA
+551 LTAIQNSEIAHA
-563 WLKLAI
+563 WLKLSI
-569 VKKYEPARERLR
+569 TKKYEPARERLR
-581 SYLLS
+581 SYLLT

-602 TPENLKWAREV
+602 TPDNLKWARDV
-613 YEQAK
+613 YQQAK
-618 PGYHPLTQTVN
+618 PGYHPLTQSVN
-629 EALLYGEN
+629 EALLFDKN

>member
-1 LKKFDF
+1 MLFSKQWF
-7 VRHPTD
+7 
-13 HGQSVMTKEMNYMYL
+13 L
-28 SRFIMML
+28 FIA
-35 SMTVTMM
+35 M
-42 AISPVKAE
+42 AIVGLFSNTAAAE
-50 DVHSYA
+50 DAHSYA
-56 RLNQVSTPHLDLNL
+56 RLDEVSTPHLELDL
-70 AVDFEARK
+70 AIDFDRK
-78 LKGYATYTLARHDQ
+78 QLRGFAEYTLQRHSNSNL
-92 TTQLYLDTSDLTI
+92 LYLDSSQLTI
-105 ERAEL
+105 DKAEIWQHD
-110 LVNEQWQPTKFT
+110 QWQPTKFS

-131 RELIIDIGSVAKQV
+131 QELIVDIGSTATKV
-145 RIHYETAPSASG
+145 RIHYHTATTASG

-163 EQTAG
+163 AQTAG
-168 KQHPFMFSQSQP
+168 KKHPFMFSQSQP

-189 QDSPA
+189 QDTPA
-194 LRLTYNATITTPAGL
+194 LRLTYNARLTTPAGL

-221 ERPGTYEFTMPQPIP
+221 NRDGEYFFSMPQAIP

-245 DLAIK
+245 DLAIQA
-250 SISDNVAVFA
+250 ISDKVAVFA
-260 EKYILDDA
+260 EQYIVDQA

-321 AGDRSLVNLIAH
+321 SGDRSLINLIAH

-362 ENRIMEALFGKRRAN
+362 ENRIMEALFGTERAV
-377 MELALGYQDLMGEL
+377 MEQALGYQDLLANLEL
-391 KRLPPKDTILN
+391 LEPNDTILN
-402 IDLGMRHPDDV
+402 IDLGTRHPDDV

-420 KGQLFLV
+420 KGQLFLM
-427 YLEQKFGR
+427 YLEEQFGR
-435 DLFDKFLRQYFDDF
+435 ETFDKFLRQYFDDF

-456 AQFEAY
+456 AQFKAY
-462 LKRELLDKKPNT
+462 LQRELLAKHPQVVSMDKIN
-474 VALSKIKEWLHEPGL
+474 EWIHQPGL
-489 PEDAPKPTSDAFNR
+489 PEDAPKPQSDAFAK

-508 QRWLKGGQLQTDEW
+508 NRWLKGGALQTDSW

-529 FINNLPLDISANN
+529 FINNLPLDISADN
-542 MARLDREFS
+542 MARLDREFN
-551 LTQSQNSEIAHA
+551 LTSIQNSEIAHA
-563 WLKLAI
+563 WLKLSI
-569 VKKYEPARERLR
+569 IKKYEPARDRLR
-581 SYLLS
+581 SYLLT

-602 TPENLKWAREV
+602 TPDNLKWARAV

-629 EALLYGEN
+629 EALLYNKD